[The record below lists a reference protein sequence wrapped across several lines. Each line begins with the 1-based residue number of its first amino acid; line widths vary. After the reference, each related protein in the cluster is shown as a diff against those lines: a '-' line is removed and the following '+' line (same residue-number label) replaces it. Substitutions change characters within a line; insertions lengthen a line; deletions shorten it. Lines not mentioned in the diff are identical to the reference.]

1 MGKDVLKT
9 VKETAQQNEPD
20 ADAVSME
27 AVDTYKPGDAMKLP
41 VSSEIGN
48 IPVSGNSSG
57 SAAEEHGVCT
67 AAGQINYLTDGLLD
81 LRARLLKLE
90 AAVLSMENQTG
101 NSNGSRDTSKSTMQ
115 QINNVARQ
123 IESVT
128 EGLRTTP
135 DYNLGKIFSCASC
148 NSNGTIAIKVMCTSC
163 GKENWWGYWPK
174 KNSTEK

>member
-1 MGKDVLKT
+1 MGKDILKK
-9 VKETAQQNEPD
+9 VKETAKPNELD
-20 ADAVSME
+20 ADAGSME
-27 AVDTYKPGDAMKLP
+27 AIGAIKTGDVMKLP
-41 VSSEIGN
+41 VSSGAGN
-48 IPVSGNSSG
+48 IAFSGNSSG

-81 LRARLLKLE
+81 LRARLSKLE
-90 AAVLSMENQTG
+90 VAVLSLENQAG
-101 NSNGSRDTSKSTMQ
+101 NSNASSDAAKSTMQ

-123 IESVT
+123 IEAVT